1 MSTTNTATPAPS
13 AKSATVNTAKHQTI
27 RTSKVELPAAPAPET
42 GIVQLEVAQELL
54 IVVRDDI
61 FASDESV
68 NAAIESVR
76 RQALAFVPDISS
88 RKGREEI
95 KSLAYR
101 VARSK
106 TALDAHGKSM
116 VEDEKK
122 KIAIVDA
129 RRKKICDAFD
139 ALKEQVR
146 APLTEWEDAE
156 KARVAQAEA
165 FIKSLAD
172 VSLNGN
178 AAELQA
184 KLRNFI
190 TIELTGR
197 DLREF
202 QAAAEEAYS
211 LKLAQLQAAYS
222 AALQAEADAAELA
235 ELRKMKAEKEKAD
248 REAKIAAEAAEK
260 AKAEAEAKA
269 KIEAEAAERSAKAK
283 AEAELAEERRRAVA
297 AEAELKRQQDAKAA
311 EEAEA
316 KRRATDFEHKASV
329 NARAADAL
337 ISGCGLTETKAK
349 QVIQAIAAG
358 MVPGIQVI
366 Y

>member
-1 MSTTNTATPAPS
+1 MSTA
-13 AKSATVNTAKHQTI
+13 AKSTRAP
-27 RTSKVELPAAPAPET
+27 KVELPAASAPEAT
-42 GIVQLEVAQELL
+42 IIQLEVAQELL

-61 FASDESV
+61 FASDESIA
-68 NAAIESVR
+68 AAIESVR
-76 RQALAFVPDISS
+76 KQALAFVPDISS

-156 KARVAQAEA
+156 KARIAVAEA
-165 FIKSLAD
+165 FVKSLQD
-172 VSLNGN
+172 VTTAGSSEQLR
-178 AAELQA
+178 A
-184 KLRNFI
+184 KLSNFVA
-190 TIELTGR
+190 IELTGR

-202 QAAAEEAYS
+202 QAAAEEAYDS
-211 LKLAQLQAAYS
+211 KLLQLQAALS
-222 AALQAEADAAELA
+222 AAIQAEADAAELA
-235 ELRKMKAEKEKAD
+235 ELRKMKADKDKAE
-248 REAKIAAEAAEK
+248 REAKIAAEAA
-260 AKAEAEAKA
+260 
-269 KIEAEAAERSAKAK
+269 AKAK
-283 AEAELAEERRRAVA
+283 AEAEMVAEHQRAAAEARAKAEAEAALAAERTRSAV
-297 AEAELKRQQDAKAA
+297 AEAELKRQADAKAA

-316 KRRATDFEHKASV
+316 KRRAADFEHKAGV
-329 NARAADAL
+329 NSRAADAL
-337 ISGCGLTETKAK
+337 VNACGLSETGAK
-349 QVIQAIAAG
+349 RVIQAIAAG
-358 MVPGIQVI
+358 MVPGVTVN

>member
-1 MSTTNTATPAPS
+1 MSTKTTTPAPS
-13 AKSATVNTAKHQTI
+13 AKSAAAATPKHQTI

-61 FASDESV
+61 FASDESIA
-68 NAAIESVR
+68 AAIESVR
-76 RQALAFVPDISS
+76 KQALAFVPDISS

-156 KARVAQAEA
+156 KARVAIAEA
-165 FIKSLAD
+165 FIKSLVD
-172 VSLNGN
+172 VTLTGS
-178 AAELQA
+178 AAELKT
-184 KLRNFI
+184 KLDNFQEI
-190 TIELTGR
+190 NLTGR

-211 LKLAQLQAAYS
+211 AKLSELHHAYAA
-222 AALQAEADAAELA
+222 AIQAEADAAELA
-235 ELRKMKAEKEKAD
+235 ELRKMKAEKDKAE
-248 REAKIAAEAAEK
+248 REAKIAAEAADQARLK
-260 AKAEAEAKA
+260 AESEARQRAEAEQRAA
-269 KIEAEAAERSAKAK
+269 ASAAQAELDAERA
-283 AEAELAEERRRAVA
+283 RTQR
-297 AEAELKRQQDAKAA
+297 AEAELKQQAETKAR

-316 KRRATDFEHKASV
+316 KRRAADFEHKAGV
-329 NARAADAL
+329 NSRAADAL
-337 ISGCGLTETKAK
+337 MNACGLSEAKAK
-349 QVIQAIAAG
+349 AVVQAIAAG
-358 MVPGIQVI
+358 MVPGLQVI

>member
-1 MSTTNTATPAPS
+1 MSTKTTTPPS
-13 AKSATVNTAKHQTI
+13 AKSAAAATPKHQTI
-27 RTSKVELPAAPAPET
+27 RASKVELPAAPAPET

-61 FASDESV
+61 FASDESIA
-68 NAAIESVR
+68 AAIESVR
-76 RQALAFVPDISS
+76 KQALAFVPDISS

-156 KARVAQAEA
+156 KARIAIAEA
-165 FIKSLAD
+165 FVASLTG
-172 VSLNGN
+172 VTLTGT

-184 KLRNFI
+184 KLKNFEA
-190 TIELTGR
+190 IELTDR

-202 QAAAEEAYS
+202 QAPAE
-211 LKLAQLQAAYS
+211 AAYIIKLGELR
-222 AALQAEADAAELA
+222 AALADALQAEADAAELA
-235 ELRKMKAEKEKAD
+235 ELRKMKVEKDKAE
-248 REAKIAAEAAEK
+248 RESKIAAEAAAKAKADAEMVAEHQRATAEAR
-260 AKAEAEAKA
+260 AKAEAEAA
-269 KIEAEAAERSAKAK
+269 LAAERTRSA
-283 AEAELAEERRRAVA
+283 V
-297 AEAELKRQQDAKAA
+297 AEAELKRQADAKAA

-316 KRRATDFEHKASV
+316 KRRAADYEHKAGV
-329 NARAADAL
+329 NTRAANAL
-337 ISGCGLTETKAK
+337 MNACGLSETKAK
-349 QVIQAIAAG
+349 AVIQAIAAG